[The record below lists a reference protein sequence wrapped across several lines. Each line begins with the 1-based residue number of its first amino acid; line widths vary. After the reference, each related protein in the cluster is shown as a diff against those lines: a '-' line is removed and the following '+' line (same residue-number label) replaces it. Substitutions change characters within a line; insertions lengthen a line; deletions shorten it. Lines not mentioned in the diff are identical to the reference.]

1 MATVCDPLPSGVVD
15 ELGGAIVA
23 VPKDAVWE
31 RDPHTAAKHDLLKR
45 YLEAWAP
52 ILLSRNDV
60 ITYAEGFSG
69 AGVYKHGEPG
79 SPVVAYEVFAGALH
93 RFPKRMRL
101 ILMEEDPRRVE
112 ELQRQMALA
121 RSRHADHVTARLSVN
136 IGQGD
141 FHPLLLRKLQSTS
154 ALGKPLFVLLDSFG
168 GPDIPYSLLR
178 ELGRYRSTEVMVTF
192 EPSFLT
198 RFAGNHDGNRQLGD
212 AAFGSQDWQS
222 VFQQPSSAKFAFL
235 REQYRETLRRA
246 GFSHTLYFEMVDEG
260 GRMLYLIFG
269 TQHERGLEKMKDA
282 MWKVDRAY
290 GVRYRD
296 PKDTQQQMLDLE
308 LEPDTA
314 PLRRI
319 LRDHISSSPTG
330 RTVQELQRF
339 TLLETVYRP
348 TQVIRVVRQM
358 RDAGT
363 VTAEPRS
370 ISAKT
375 RVSVATNP
383 PKASKAAEQGALW

>member
-1 MATVCDPLPSGVVD
+1 M
-15 ELGGAIVA
+15 A
-23 VPKDAVWE
+23 VPKEAVWN
-31 RDPHTAAKHDLLKR
+31 RDPHTAAKHDLLKQ
-45 YLEAWAP
+45 YLEAWTP

-60 ITYAEGFSG
+60 ITYAEGFAG
-69 AGVYKHGEPG
+69 AGVYKQGEPG
-79 SPVVAYEVFAGALH
+79 SPVVAYEVFAGALQK
-93 RFPKRMRL
+93 FPKRIRVV
-101 ILMEEDPRRVE
+101 LMEEDPRRVE
-112 ELQRQMALA
+112 ELRRQMALA
-121 RSRHADHVTARLSVN
+121 RSRYADHIAARLSVD

-141 FHPLLLRKLQSTS
+141 FHPTLLQKLQAVG

-178 ELGRYRSTEVMVTF
+178 ELGRHRSTEVMVTF
-192 EPSFLT
+192 EPGFLT
-198 RFAGNHDGNRQLGD
+198 RFAENHDGHRQLGD
-212 AAFGSQDWQS
+212 AAFGSQDWQA
-222 VFQQPSSAKFAFL
+222 VFRQPSSDKFAFL

-260 GRMLYLIFG
+260 GRKLYLIFG

-282 MWKVDRAY
+282 MWKVDRSH

-308 LEPDTA
+308 FEPNTA

-319 LRDHISSSPTG
+319 LRDYISDSPTG
-330 RTVQELQRF
+330 RTVQELKRY

-348 TQVIRVVRQM
+348 NQVIKVVRQM

-363 VTAEPRS
+363 VTTHPRS
-370 ISAKT
+370 LNART

-383 PKASKAAEQGALW
+383 PKAGATAEQGTLW